1 MAKASR
7 VELRNTERELYYFRA
22 RLAVAAGF
30 VLLMF
35 LVLLGRFVHVQVY
48 QHAYYRTL
56 AEQNRISLVPVAP
69 NRGLILDRNGE
80 VLAHNYS
87 AYTLEISP
95 GKKEDVGATI
105 DALSEL
111 VEVTPR
117 DRRRFK
123 KLQEEGGGRGSIPI
137 RTLLSDEEA
146 ARFAANRYRFPEV
159 DLRARL
165 FRHYPRGE
173 VASHVIGYIG
183 RINDKEL
190 ESLQA
195 SSDWANYRGSE
206 YIGKVGL
213 EHSYER
219 ELHGT
224 AGYEQVEVDAGGRV
238 VRTLNRIPPV
248 SGSNL
253 TLALDIRLQE
263 VAERAFGEFRG
274 ALVAIEPATGGV
286 LAFVSRPGYDP
297 NLFVEGIDPQNWE
310 ALNDSP
316 DKPLNNRALRGQYP
330 PGSTFKPFMAMAG
343 LELNKRS
350 PSFTISDPGYFTLPG
365 VSHRW
370 RDWKPGGHGIVDMHK
385 AIVISCDTYFYGL
398 ANELGIDAI
407 QNFIGKFGLGRPTGI
422 DINGELGGLLPSQDW
437 KWKRFKQK
445 WYTGDTIS
453 VGIGQGYNLT
463 TPMQLAFATA
473 VLANDGIAF
482 RPHLVKQIKDAQSG
496 EIRLIEPEPAFET
509 KLRQASLDL
518 VKGAMVAVT
527 ATGGT
532 AARAGAG
539 APYKF
544 AGKTGTAQVVG
555 MKQGE
560 KYDEKKVA
568 ERFRDHALFIAF
580 APADD
585 PKIALAVLVENGGHG
600 GSTAAPI
607 ARQVID
613 YHLLGKLPEGME
625 PKAEEEDAEGHD

>member
-1 MAKASR
+1 MARNSK
-7 VELRNTERELYYFRA
+7 VELRNTERELRFFRV
-22 RLAVAAGF
+22 RLAIAAGL
-30 VLLMF
+30 VLLLF
-35 LVLLGRFVHVQVY
+35 LALLGRFVHLQVY
-48 QHAYYRTL
+48 QHEYYQTL
-56 AEQNRISLVPVAP
+56 AEQNRISLVPVVP

-87 AYTLEISP
+87 AYTLEIDP
-95 GKKEDVGATI
+95 GAAESMNATI

-111 VEVTPR
+111 VEISPR
-117 DRRRFK
+117 DRKRFN
-123 KLQEEGGGRGSIPI
+123 KLQEEVGNRGSIPI
-137 RTLLSDEEA
+137 RTLLTDQEA
-146 ARFAANRYRFPEV
+146 ARFAANRYRFPSVE
-159 DLRARL
+159 LRARL

-183 RINDKEL
+183 RINDKDL

-195 SSDWANYRGSE
+195 TGNWANYRGSD

-213 EHSYER
+213 EHSYEQ

-224 AGYEQVEVDAGGRV
+224 TGYEQVEVDAGGRAI
-238 VRTLNRIPPV
+238 RTLARTAPV
-248 SGSNL
+248 SGNTL

-316 DKPLNNRALRGQYP
+316 DKPLTNRALRGQYP

-370 RDWKPGGHGIVDMHK
+370 RDWKPGGHGVVDMRK

-407 QNFIGKFGLGRPTGI
+407 HNVIGRFGFGRPTGI
-422 DINGELGGLLPSQDW
+422 DVSGELAGLLPSQEW

-445 WYTGDTIS
+445 WFAGDTIS

-473 VLANDGIAF
+473 VLANDGVAY
-482 RPHLVKQIKDAQSG
+482 RPHLVRQIQDALSG
-496 EIRLIEPEPAFET
+496 EKRLVEPNPVFEFKIRPEN
-509 KLRQASLDL
+509 LQL

-539 APYKF
+539 APYQF

-560 KYDEKKVA
+560 KYDESKVA
-568 ERFRDHALFIAF
+568 ERLRDHALFIAF
-580 APADD
+580 APADN

-613 YHLLGKLPEGME
+613 YYLLGKLPEGME
-625 PKAEEEDAEGHD
+625 PKADDEGDGHD